1 MNAKLIVD
9 IPSINWACTY
19 LLDEEKVQSAGRG
32 KHNAIEVPDMGTSDR
47 HVEFYFSRGDWYVRD
62 VGGEGGLRVNG
73 KIVQESPLEDGDNIR
88 IGNSQLVF
96 SAEEEQEEK
105 ESWERASDFVRS
117 ESARVQDELA
127 NVDGE
132 ETLQEA
138 EAGHAP
144 DSGAEI
150 IPIKPAPA
158 APTRPKILAP
168 LQKRETASI
177 ASAADSDDDLVWVSQ
192 RLALVLEDVLARP
205 ASVEFVFQRM
215 LMRLR
220 EAIQADYGF
229 LMIPDTHS
237 GRWVIRTQVGDSFS
251 WTGYERAHPVPL
263 TAATTA
269 FKRMRTVSNAIA
281 DDDSVE
287 DVGPSAS
294 MIALRVNGYIAVPM
308 MKGDRCRGVL
318 YFDTRDS
325 KKEFR
330 ARDIKLLSQAG
341 ATMVEIEDRKRQ

>member
-47 HVEFYFSRGDWYVRD
+47 HVEFYFSRGGWYVRD

-73 KIVQESPLEDGDNIR
+73 KIVQESPLQNGDDIR
-88 IGNSQLVF
+88 IGNSQLLF
-96 SAEEEQEEK
+96 SSEEEEEEK
-105 ESWERASDFVRS
+105 QSWERASDVVRS
-117 ESARVQDELA
+117 ESERVKGEIATVADVEPASADEVPEVA
-127 NVDGE
+127 AVS
-132 ETLQEA
+132 A
-138 EAGHAP
+138 
-144 DSGAEI
+144 
-150 IPIKPAPA
+150 KPAPFE
-158 APTRPKILAP
+158 PTRPKILAP
-168 LQKRETASI
+168 LHKAQL
-177 ASAADSDDDLVWVSQ
+177 SAAGAAPEPKDDLVWVSRQ
-192 RLALVLEDVLARP
+192 LAGVLEDVLARP
-205 ASVEFVFQRM
+205 ASVEFIFQRM

-229 LMIPDTHS
+229 LMIPDMQT
-237 GRWVIRTQVGDSFS
+237 GRWVIRTQVGDSLS

-308 MKGDRCRGVL
+308 MKGNVCRGVL

-325 KKEFR
+325 QKEFH
-330 ARDIKLLSQAG
+330 ARDVKLLSQAG
-341 ATMVEIEDRKRQ
+341 ATMVEIEDRKRP